1 MGKIMI
7 NFKKSKYHNVKVEV
21 DGIKFDSGREAKRYK
36 ALKELQRLGII
47 SELRLQIPYEL
58 CPAQYVLGFNG
69 KQICARRS
77 MKYIADFVY
86 IRDRVEI
93 VNDSKGFLTPEYKQK
108 KNLMRRIYGIE
119 ILES

>member
-1 MGKIMI
+1 MI

-93 VNDSKGFLTPEYKQK
+93 VNDSKGMRLKEYIQK
-108 KNLMRRIYGIE
+108 KNLMKRIYDID
-119 ILES
+119 ILET

>member
-1 MGKIMI
+1 MI

>member
-1 MGKIMI
+1 MI
-7 NFKKSKYHNVKVEV
+7 KFKKSKYHNVKVEV

-36 ALKELQRLGII
+36 ALKELQRLGVV
-47 SELRLQIPYEL
+47 SELRLQVPYEL
-58 CPAQYVLGFNG
+58 CPAQYVLGFNS
-69 KQICARRS
+69 KQICVRRS

-86 IRDRVEI
+86 IRDGVEI
-93 VNDSKGFLTPEYKQK
+93 VNDSKGHLTSEYKQK

>member
-1 MGKIMI
+1 MI

-21 DGIKFDSGREAKRYK
+21 DGIKFDSGREAERYK

-47 SELRLQIPYEL
+47 SELRLQVSYEL

-86 IRDRVEI
+86 IRDGIEI
-93 VNDSKGFLTPEYKQK
+93 VGDAKGMKTKEYIQK
-108 KNLMRRIYGIE
+108 KNLMKRIYNIE

>member
-1 MGKIMI
+1 MI

-36 ALKELQRLGII
+36 ALKELQRLGIV
-47 SELRLQIPYEL
+47 SELRLQVSYEL
-58 CPAQYVLGFNG
+58 CPAQYVQGFNS

-86 IRDRVEI
+86 IRDGVEI
-93 VNDSKGFLTPEYKQK
+93 VEDSKGMRLKEYIQK
-108 KNLMRRIYGIE
+108 KNLMKRIYNIE
-119 ILES
+119 IKES

>member
-1 MGKIMI
+1 MI

-47 SELRLQIPYEL
+47 SELRLQVPYEL
-58 CPAQYVLGFNG
+58 CPAQYVQGFNG

-86 IRDRVEI
+86 IRDGIEI
-93 VNDSKGFLTPEYKQK
+93 VGDAKGMKTKEYIQK
-108 KNLMRRIYGIE
+108 KNLMKRIYNIE